1 VRLPATCPAT
11 TRAKFSAAAPAGQA
25 HDSRLQPSSR
35 ADKLSG
41 RHSWP
46 ACSGLKRALPN
57 QQGYA
62 AVLSRPNQCPLLNCR
77 SCGSLIMLRQPTYS
91 DLVELARVCRRMAE
105 NHITEAVRAEFLRM
119 ADEYRRRADALA
131 PRGAAHVL
139 KIDDIRDTG
148 PASAQ

>member
-1 VRLPATCPAT
+1 
-11 TRAKFSAAAPAGQA
+11 
-25 HDSRLQPSSR
+25 
-35 ADKLSG
+35 
-41 RHSWP
+41 
-46 ACSGLKRALPN
+46 
-57 QQGYA
+57 
-62 AVLSRPNQCPLLNCR
+62 
-77 SCGSLIMLRQPTYS
+77 MLRQPTYS